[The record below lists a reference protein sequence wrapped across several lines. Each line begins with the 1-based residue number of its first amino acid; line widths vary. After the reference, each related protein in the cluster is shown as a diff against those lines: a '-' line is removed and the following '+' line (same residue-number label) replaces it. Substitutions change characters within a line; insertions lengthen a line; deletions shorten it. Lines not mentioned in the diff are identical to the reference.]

1 MGQAEGRSGAEG
13 DGELPDTAYAILG
26 VLTFGEMSG
35 YDVGKTLASTVA
47 HFFFKPAKS
56 QVYAELRRL
65 VARGYALEREVAQ
78 RSRPDKR
85 LYAVTPKGS
94 RALRAWL
101 EGAPVGSDV
110 IRSPLLLRT
119 FFGAK
124 MDRSVLRAQV
134 EDGLRRSR
142 ESLAQFQALER
153 EIAGNPELRFPGLV
167 LRRGLAHERASIRW
181 AREVLAELDRWDEEG
196 RRTTGEVQVD
206 RQVKAATIQS
216 RGQGGA

>member
-1 MGQAEGRSGAEG
+1 MAQAAGLTGVGEG
-13 DGELPDTAYAILG
+13 GELPDTAYAILG

-35 YDVGKTLASTVA
+35 YDVGKTLQATVA
-47 HFFFKPAKS
+47 HFFFNPAKS

-65 VARGYALEREVAQ
+65 VARGYAREREVAQ

-85 LYAVTPKGS
+85 LYAVTAKGG

-142 ESLAQFQALER
+142 ESLAQFQAMER
-153 EIAGNPELRFPGLV
+153 EIAGNPELRFPALV

-181 AREVLAELDRWDEEG
+181 AKEVLGELDRWDVE
-196 RRTTGEVQVD
+196 QD
-206 RQVKAATIQS
+206 RAD
-216 RGQGGA
+216 QGGD